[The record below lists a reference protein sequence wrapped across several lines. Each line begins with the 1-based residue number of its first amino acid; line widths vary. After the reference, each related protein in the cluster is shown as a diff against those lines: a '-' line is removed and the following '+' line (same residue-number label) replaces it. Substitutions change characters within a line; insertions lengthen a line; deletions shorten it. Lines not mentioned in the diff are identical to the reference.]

1 MKPSMFPLALV
12 LVATPSFA
20 APGVVHECKPN
31 LDSIGNLVEPVKS
44 FANGEIRVAHVST
57 EEPAAAPEH
66 LLIFV
71 SPLVGMGADCFAI
84 SASKYPDSEDS
95 YRGYYALEFDKL
107 HASYDDRKG
116 LLLRIPASIGDGG
129 EQKPVGDLKIRINR
143 KNDNSVTVEQ

>member
-1 MKPSMFPLALV
+1 V
-12 LVATPSFA
+12 L
-20 APGVVHECKPN
+20 
-31 LDSIGNLVEPVKS
+31 LLRSIGNLVDPVKS

-57 EEPAAAPEH
+57 EELAAAPEH

-71 SPLVGMGADCFAI
+71 SPLVGMGPDCFAI
-84 SASKYPDSEDS
+84 SAAKYPDSEDS
-95 YRGYYALEFDKL
+95 YQGYYALEFDKL